1 MSPHEVAGHD
11 KFLDPIRWCDGRYEV
26 SQLWKE
32 LLALLLDNYA
42 LAASRLASVPKRLRG
57 SPELFAE
64 YSRIIDEQSSQEIT
78 SDVDI
83 KAPVQI
89 GRLHVLVPHPV
100 VHEDKQ
106 ANKVRLI
113 YDASVK
119 STERL
124 LNGCL
129 HAGPS
134 GPAPNMLSTCLVV
147 IQVPPSYLGHRH

>member
-26 SQLWKE
+26 FQLWKE

-83 KAPVQI
+83 KAPIQVD
-89 GRLHVLVPHPV
+89 RLHFLVHHPV

-106 ANKVRLI
+106 TNKVRLI

-119 STERL
+119 STGRL

-134 GPAPNMLSTCLVV
+134 GPSG
-147 IQVPPSYLGHRH
+147 PSLISKIPVLL